1 MVWSPEVLIE
11 KVAYCV
17 LRYGRSPFLESLMP
31 LPPALLQLVEQ
42 HGCVSGCYGS
52 SSNLQAFI
60 TSAAPPAPMV
70 SVTCLDCLGHVGVLA
85 SLLPTGMYSYQLADQ
100 LSQHV
105 RALRGYSLSVS
116 GYHTNGPG
124 FWLSAVHWASC
135 NMFLVC
141 GDRSRS
147 LGSDLDLLMLAFQHG
162 VLKPSSPG
170 MLAPASFTVQ
180 PLYHDAQQAMPVVTV
195 KADLLTATGIST
207 QPVKGWKELTL
218 AEYVGPANP
227 NSTVAPRPGATPA
240 TAVAVP
246 APGIGQRCPKCGA
259 EIRQRS
265 LLNQTYFGCMC

>member
-1 MVWSPEVLIE
+1 LI
-11 KVAYCV
+11 
-17 LRYGRSPFLESLMP
+17 
-31 LPPALLQLVEQ
+31 EQ
-42 HGCVSGCYGS
+42 HGCISGCYGS

-60 TSAAPPAPMV
+60 APAAPAAPMV

-85 SLLPTGMYSYQLADQ
+85 SLLPTGMSSYQLADE

-105 RALRGYSLSVS
+105 RALRGYSHSVS

-124 FWLSAVHWASC
+124 FWLSAVYWASC
-135 NMFLVC
+135 QMFLVC

-170 MLAPASFTVQ
+170 TLTPTSFTVQ
-180 PLYHDAQQAMPVVTV
+180 PLYHDSRQPMPSVTV

-207 QPVKGWKELTL
+207 QAVKGWKELTL
-218 AEYVGPANP
+218 VEYVGSANTSSP
-227 NSTVAPRPGATPA
+227 VAPPPRATTA
-240 TAVAVP
+240 TVVAVP
-246 APGIGQRCPKCGA
+246 APGVGQRCAKCGA